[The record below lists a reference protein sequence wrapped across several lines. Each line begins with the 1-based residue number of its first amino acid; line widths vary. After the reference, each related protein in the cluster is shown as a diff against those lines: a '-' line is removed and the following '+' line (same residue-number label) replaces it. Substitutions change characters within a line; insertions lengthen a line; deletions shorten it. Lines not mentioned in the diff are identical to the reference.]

1 MQTSEHRTGS
11 KRIRII
17 GIIALFV
24 AVFVLLNALLC
35 FLIEPYRPSGYEMWE
50 GFRSKTTLDTV
61 YVGTSEAE
69 CGIDPAVVDSA
80 TGSSSYNMAT
90 NMQDLYCSFDAMRTA
105 VEEKGITRVVLC
117 LDTDISSMERKDNSR
132 AEENYILAR
141 ARTESA
147 SKGLKDRLSFAF
159 SPEIIGTSASLTH
172 WFPWI
177 YNRSFDVK
185 KNVTEKLSGAVSDPL
200 GHRDENGFEPN
211 DVVTENPGFVDRE
224 DAESFSTENDLTKP
238 ELTDSNR
245 LLLSEILMYCR
256 SHGVTLT
263 VMALPA
269 ANVFNMYD
277 YDAYLAWTK
286 EIDDLCAAY
295 GTHFYNCNLIDR
307 NVLFVPYDEY
317 KDVSH
322 MNTKGA
328 ERFSAFLATFLEAD
342 PETAYS
348 WFRYSRQ
355 QSADLF

>member
-159 SPEIIGTSASLTH
+159 SPEIIGTSASLTL

-224 DAESFSTENDLTKP
+224 DAESFSTENGTYGQQP
-238 ELTDSNR
+238 
-245 LLLSEILMYCR
+245 
-256 SHGVTLT
+256 
-263 VMALPA
+263 PA
-269 ANVFNMYD
+269 ALRDPHVLQKSRRDSYGD
-277 YDAYLAWTK
+277 GASCGKCLQHVRLRCLPCLDEGDRRPVRCLWDAL
-286 EIDDLCAAY
+286 LQ
-295 GTHFYNCNLIDR
+295 LQPDR
-307 NVLFVPYDEY
+307 QKRPVRTL
-317 KDVSH
+317 
-322 MNTKGA
+322 
-328 ERFSAFLATFLEAD
+328 
-342 PETAYS
+342 
-348 WFRYSRQ
+348 
-355 QSADLF
+355 